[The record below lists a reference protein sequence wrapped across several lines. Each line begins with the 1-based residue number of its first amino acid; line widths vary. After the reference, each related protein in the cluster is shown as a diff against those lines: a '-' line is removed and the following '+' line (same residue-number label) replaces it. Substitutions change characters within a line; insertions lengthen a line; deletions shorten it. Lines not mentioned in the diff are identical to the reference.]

1 MSLPVPIE
9 GYLVLA
15 AALFCIG
22 VLGVVVARNMIVIL
36 MSIELMLN
44 AGNLLLIA
52 FSRVH
57 ADMGGQLMVFFVLVV
72 AAAEAAVGLA
82 ILVAV
87 YKHKGSVDVDQLNLL
102 KG

>member
-9 GYLVLA
+9 NYLVLA
-15 AALFCIG
+15 GALFTIG
-22 VLGVVVARNMIVIL
+22 VLGVITARNVIVIL
-36 MSIELMLN
+36 MSVELMLN

-72 AAAEAAVGLA
+72 AAAEAAVGLS

-87 YKHKGSVDVDQLNLL
+87 YRRKGSVDVDNLNIL

>member
-9 GYLVLA
+9 NYLVLA
-15 AALFCIG
+15 GALFTIG
-22 VLGVVVARNMIVIL
+22 VLGVITARNVIVIL
-36 MSIELMLN
+36 MSVELMLN

-52 FSRVH
+52 FSRLH

-72 AAAEAAVGLA
+72 AAAEAAVGLS

-87 YKHKGSVDVDQLNLL
+87 YRRKGSVDVDKLNIL